1 MKRWE
6 NAMRISFLAIGAGVV
21 LASLPTVSDAQR
33 ADSDIFPRSIALQ
46 QEGQAAQ
53 EAGDLDLAIDFY
65 ESALAAD
72 PRNRSA
78 IIALAQVARAQGLPG
93 KAIGLYRDALV
104 LEPNDIVALTGQG
117 EALAEKGALEMAR
130 EKLAEAQ
137 RVCGEKCPQVA
148 ALEEAI
154 NSNAEKKVVAAEAIV
169 PKAVV
174 TTSQN

>member
-1 MKRWE
+1 
-6 NAMRISFLAIGAGVV
+6 MRISFLAIGAGVV
-21 LASLPTVSDAQR
+21 LASLPVASDAQR

-148 ALEEAI
+148 ALEKAI